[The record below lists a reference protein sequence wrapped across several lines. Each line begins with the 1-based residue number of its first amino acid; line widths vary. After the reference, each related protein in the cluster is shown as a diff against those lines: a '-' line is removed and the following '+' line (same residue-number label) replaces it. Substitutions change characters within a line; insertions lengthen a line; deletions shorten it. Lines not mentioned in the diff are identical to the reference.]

1 MNWSALKAWLL
12 ALPREARGAVVGLAT
27 ITATILLVWVANIW
41 SSASAS
47 WSEIAKNEPRIARLK
62 GYQAFQPAIEE
73 AASEAKVILS
83 ELAFTASSDESQT
96 GAQLQQLLR
105 GFAEEAGL
113 TVRGS
118 QLISGVEEEET
129 PEGFVQLR
137 VDLRMRGLPVA
148 LSLFLRDVYDHSPRL
163 KVSEMDVIK
172 VRDRRSTRRRDQPQI
187 PVEQDLDLSV
197 QVTALMVS
205 T

>member
-12 ALPREARGAVVGLAT
+12 ALPREARGAVVGLAA
-27 ITATILLVWVANIW
+27 IMATILLVLAANIW

-172 VRDRRSTRRRDQPQI
+172 VRDRRSTRRRDQPQT